1 MKKFVQ
7 WVSSSDSPDQFIGLL
22 QAWRVWL
29 LGAVVGALLGW
40 GVYALF
46 PPAYRAQASLVL
58 DHNIEQAWV
67 FFPERQLFNFMSRE
81 VLKLE
86 AIAFSDA
93 TLQQVADQAGGVS
106 IEELR
111 QEKLLLSHPDDG
123 VWHLWAEDKDPDQA
137 ELLAS
142 TWAIAFA
149 DEVQG
154 AIEIEPELE
163 AARADLNTLYQ
174 KAPDTDPE
182 TLTPM
187 LEEIA
192 QLVEQSKGISPYLEI
207 SLTQVEDL
215 PVSRTVSQSVYLL
228 AGSILGALG
237 FAFGVLLAQGHD
249 E

>member
-1 MKKFVQ
+1 MKRFFERL
-7 WVSSSDSPDQFIGLL
+7 SSPDSPDQIISVL
-22 QAWRVWL
+22 QAWRAWL

-40 GVYALF
+40 GVYAVF
-46 PPAYRAQASLVL
+46 PPPYRAQASLIL
-58 DHNIEQAWV
+58 DHNLEQAWV

-86 AIAFSDA
+86 AIAFSDD

-137 ELLAS
+137 ERLAS
-142 TWAIAFA
+142 AWAVAFA
-149 DEVQG
+149 DGVQG
-154 AIEIEPELE
+154 AIEIEPGLE
-163 AARADLNTLYQ
+163 AARAELNALYQ
-174 KAPDTDPE
+174 EAPDTDPE
-182 TLTPM
+182 SITPM
-187 LEEIA
+187 LDEIA
-192 QLVEQSKGISPYLEI
+192 FLVEQSKGISPYLEI

-215 PVSRTVSQSVYLL
+215 PVSRTVRQAVYLL
-228 AGSILGALG
+228 AGSVLGALG
-237 FAFGVLLAQGHD
+237 FAFGVLLVQGKD